1 MRTGLDMDTPFDGA
15 PLAAEDVEYDEYSSE
30 INQGELKDIKHHVA
44 GLLMSYLDLM
54 EGHKIMVNISYD
66 FIMNSIF
73 KIQQSEKDT
82 FTSKLEKM
90 SPDVRKVDTLMKAH
104 KIGNWN
110 KGLQKGL
117 TTYNK
122 NLDDDELREQNE
134 NYQRLERRL
143 FANKDANPQNF
154 EQYADDL
161 LAEAAIEDA
170 IDAEEYGM
178 GNIGDD
184 FEDGNPYGEENNED

>member
-1 MRTGLDMDTPFDGA
+1 MA
-15 PLAAEDVEYDEYSSE
+15 
-30 INQGELKDIKHHVA
+30 
-44 GLLMSYLDLM
+44 YLELM
-54 EGHKIMVNISYD
+54 EGHKITVNISYD
-66 FIMNSIF
+66 FIMNSVF

-90 SPDVRKVDTLMKAH
+90 STDARKVDTLMKTH
-104 KIGNWN
+104 KLGDWN

-122 NLDDDELREQNE
+122 NLDDDELRAQNE

-143 FANKDANPQNF
+143 FANKDVNPQNF

-161 LAEAAIEDA
+161 LADAAIEDA
-170 IDAEEYGM
+170 INTEEYGM
-178 GNIGDD
+178 GRIGDD
-184 FEDGNPYGEENNED
+184 FEDGNPYGEENDDE